1 VIVLLNFWKKIKK
14 RELESEREREVG
26 CEGEGKGKKPDF
38 FLGKEGCRKCGKF

>member
-26 CEGEGKGKKPDF
+26 CDVREKGRNQI
-38 FLGKEGCRKCGKF
+38 FLGERRM